1 MYKLRVAI
9 KSGGKCISY
18 YVFLTKNLPISDLLV
33 PANRVGPVRPES
45 SSLFLLTSPG
55 HNSNKSKLG
64 RFFFCRC
71 PIVCISFYVFL
82 TKDYV
87 VIKLGKFVAFGEVVD
102 KPNNTP
108 DSQAQLANK
117 HH

>member
-1 MYKLRVAI
+1 MYF
-9 KSGGKCISY
+9 IS
-18 YVFLTKNLPISDLLV
+18 
-33 PANRVGPVRPES
+33 
-45 SSLFLLTSPG
+45 
-55 HNSNKSKLG
+55 
-64 RFFFCRC
+64 C
-71 PIVCISFYVFL
+71 FL

-87 VIKLGKFVAFGEVVD
+87 VIKLGEFVAFGEVVD